1 MCIKNW
7 NKDIS
12 INVCITRMCGVP
24 NNDGGR
30 GGLARKWSSGRRV
43 QQWQV
48 NLFGG
53 DKKGIGEKG
62 GCKRKIQ
69 CNGLLKK
76 RSI

>member
-30 GGLARKWSSGRRV
+30 GGLGSTCSGET
-43 QQWQV
+43 
-48 NLFGG
+48 
-53 DKKGIGEKG
+53 KKESVKKEDAKG
-62 GCKRKIQ
+62 RYSATGF
-69 CNGLLKK
+69 
-76 RSI
+76 